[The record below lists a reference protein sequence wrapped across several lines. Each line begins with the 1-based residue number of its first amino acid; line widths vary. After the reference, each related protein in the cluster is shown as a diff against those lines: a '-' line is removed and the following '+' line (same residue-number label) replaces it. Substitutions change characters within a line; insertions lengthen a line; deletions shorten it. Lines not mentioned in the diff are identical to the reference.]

1 MKFDIKRIPL
11 IVAVILI
18 AIGLLFYNNLGLMG
32 NFIFLGIVIGVAP
45 YAFLSYM
52 EYSKI
57 KSIEDQLPTFLLDL
71 AESQKVGMT
80 LPEALKQASR
90 IDYGKLT
97 PEVKKMSNQLSWGI
111 PLQQVLD
118 NFSKRMEKSKL
129 IKRVV
134 RVINDAY
141 FSGGNLA
148 RTMEAIAS
156 DITAIKEAEKERK
169 SVTHQH
175 MLIMYAIYFIFIGI
189 VISLSKTLI
198 PLLSMNVEGG
208 AALGNILSFQDP
220 CVICANNPQIFCIS
234 CSIFSIF
241 CKMFE
246 LGEGGGCYYNALFIL
261 MVIIQGIFS
270 GLVAGQ
276 IGEGSAIAG
285 IKHSII
291 MTLSGFGILILVLK
305 FGLI

>member
-1 MKFDIKRIPL
+1 MNIKRIPL
-11 IVAVILI
+11 IVAIALI
-18 AIGLLFYNNLGLMG
+18 VVGLFFYNNIGLMG
-32 NFIFLGIVIGVAP
+32 NFIFLGIVIGIAP

-80 LPEALKQASR
+80 LPEALRQASR

-97 PEVKKMSNQLSWGI
+97 PEIKKMSNQLSWGI
-111 PLQQVLD
+111 PLQQVLN

-129 IKRVV
+129 IRRVV

-198 PLLSMNVEGG
+198 PLLSLNVEGG
-208 AALGNILSFQDP
+208 GALGTFLSFQDP
-220 CVICANNPQIFCIS
+220 CTICATNPQIFCVS
-234 CSIFSIF
+234 CSIFHVL
-241 CKMFE
+241 CVMFE
-246 LGEGGGCYYNALFIL
+246 LGEGGSCYYNALFIL
-261 MVIIQGIFS
+261 MVIVQGIFS

-276 IGEGSAIAG
+276 IGEGSVIAG
-285 IKHSII
+285 VKHSII